1 MNRERKPNFAICI
14 VLKRLIVTLALCTLF
29 VPGAL
34 FAQAPPNSKFF
45 PPWEGPSAND
55 VEDHGLEFTVPEVD
69 NLPDFHGNPINPKLA
84 LFVGGNYFFAMGPLV
99 ETFERLHPE
108 FKGRIYY
115 ETIPPGRL
123 ATQIERGGTI
133 TVGNMTW
140 TVQADAYFAGLRGVK
155 RLVEKGLLEEPIV
168 PYVTNQLAI
177 MVPKGN
183 PAHVSGLTDLARPGL
198 RLVMPNPEYEGIA
211 RQIQA
216 ALRKAG
222 GDTLEKIVYEQKV
235 RDGSTILTAIHHRQT
250 PLDLMLG
257 RADAGVTWQS
267 EVIFEEQ
274 VGNPISMVPIPSE
287 QNVTAVYAGAV
298 VKKAQHPEAAKLW
311 LNYIRS
317 QEAMAIFS
325 RYGFKP
331 YKEQKKAEP

>member
-1 MNRERKPNFAICI
+1 MQTMILAFN
-14 VLKRLIVTLALCTLF
+14 VLVKRFIAVVTIGVFLAPSALI
-29 VPGAL
+29 
-34 FAQAPPNSKFF
+34 AQTPTSKFY
-45 PPWEGPSAND
+45 PPWEGPNAND
-55 VEDHGLEFTVPEVD
+55 VEDRGLEFTVPEVD

-183 PAHVSGLTDLARPGL
+183 PAHVSGLADFAKPGL

-222 GDTLEKIVYEQKV
+222 GDALEKLVYEQKV
-235 RDGSTILTAIHHRQT
+235 HDGSTLLTAIHHRQT
-250 PLDLMLG
+250 PLYLMLG

-267 EVIFEEQ
+267 EAIFQEQ
-274 VGNPISMVPIPSE
+274 VGDPITMVPIPPE
-287 QNVTAVYAGAV
+287 QNVTAIYAGAV

-325 RYGFKP
+325 RYGFQP